1 LPRVAP
7 MTAREPTPLRYSNV
21 GRDERNL
28 LSSKS
33 TPDDDSSESTS
44 IRTKTRRP
52 RSFSTGN

>member
-1 LPRVAP
+1 

-33 TPDDDSSESTS
+33 TPDDDGSESTS